1 MKKELQR
8 PRRMALALAA
18 FGADAH
24 ALELDL
30 GKSNG
35 QGCFDNTIK
44 GGFMYLS
51 AGGRYAQL

>member
-8 PRRMALALAA
+8 PRRMALAPAA
-18 FGADAH
+18 VGTDAH

-30 GKSNG
+30 GKSNW
-35 QGCFDNTIK
+35 QGRFDNMIK